1 MNIHETYSATT
12 LAIIDYKIDELVNQ
26 KSEIDNRLARLYELR
41 ENLVVEIENQ
51 NKKVEEC
58 RECLMHDT
66 E

>member
-1 MNIHETYSATT
+1 MIHETYSATT
-12 LAIIDYKIDELVNQ
+12 LAIIDYKIDELVNH

-41 ENLVVEIENQ
+41 ENIVVEIANNEKNIDG
-51 NKKVEEC
+51 C